1 VAEAVRRLAAGHGL
15 PGPAGE
21 RHRGG
26 GSRGLRRNNAIGHL
40 DAWIAGDEDG
50 TPYLE
55 QHLSRTAPQFST
67 PLFVTGDPEW
77 SEGTQARLA
86 VRQPI
91 DKTLRVAEWREL
103 ASAPFTYDTK
113 SYYKVVLWDQERVW
127 IYYRAH
133 VSWPRWV
140 DAPAR

>member
-1 VAEAVRRLAAGHGL
+1 VRPLALDDFAGI
-15 PGPAGE
+15 AFRYATN
-21 RHRGG
+21 RHY
-26 GSRGLRRNNAIGHL
+26 
-40 DAWIAGDEDG
+40 
-50 TPYLE
+50 YLFA
-55 QHLSRTAPQFST
+55 L
-67 PLFVTGDPEW
+67 TG
-77 SEGTQARLA
+77 GTQARLA

-113 SYYKVVLWDQERVW
+113 SYYKVVLWDRERVW
-127 IYYRAH
+127 IYTQDGPAPRGRLYAPVRNPHYNDSNYRAH